1 MTGAVRLVASAAGR
15 IGAGYVIVA
24 VPRSILAAV
33 QTELTETVFVPLE
46 ETEEGTVAPAALD
59 AVQAAVRD
67 ADALALGPGMTTNAD
82 TRTFIRSLVRE
93 CAVPLVLDADGL
105 NAFTGEVDALSDR
118 KGDAVLTPHLGEF
131 SRLMGARDGDRLA
144 AARRLAG
151 RADAVA
157 LLKGSRTVVAAPDGA
172 ARINPTGSPVLAT
185 AGTGDVLTGAI
196 GGLLARGVD
205 PFAAAWSGAYLHG
218 LAGMA
223 AGRVL
228 GEGTVAGDVAERLPE
243 AIETARAYP
252 R

>member
-1 MTGAVRLVASAAGR
+1 M
-15 IGAGYVIVA
+15 
-24 VPRSILAAV
+24 
-33 QTELTETVFVPLE
+33 
-46 ETEEGTVAPAALD
+46 D
-59 AVQAAVRD
+59 
-67 ADALALGPGMTTNAD
+67 
-82 TRTFIRSLVRE
+82 
-93 CAVPLVLDADGL
+93 
-105 NAFTGEVDALSDR
+105 
-118 KGDAVLTPHLGEF
+118 
-131 SRLMGARDGDRLA
+131 ARDDDRLA

-157 LLKGSRTVVAAPDGA
+157 LLKGSRTVVAARDGG

-218 LAGMA
+218 LAGIA

-228 GEGTVAGDVAERLPE
+228 AEGTVAGDVAERLPE
-243 AIETARAYP
+243 AIETTRAHS